1 MEFLRKELSNKN
13 KIKIKTFSELY
24 TLNFNKT
31 KKFPVLT
38 LNLKLLDIIHN
49 QMEKLHQII
58 IRNKKQLQKGKNID
72 LEKENKELRKK

>member
-24 TLNFNKT
+24 TLNVNKN
-31 KKFPVLT
+31 KKFPILT

-49 QMEKLHQII
+49 QMEKLH
-58 IRNKKQLQKGKNID
+58 
-72 LEKENKELRKK
+72 

>member
-13 KIKIKTFSELY
+13 KIKIKTFSELHI
-24 TLNFNKT
+24 LNVNKT
-31 KKFPVLT
+31 KKFPILT

-58 IRNKKQLQKGKNID
+58 IRKKKELQKGKNID

>member
-58 IRNKKQLQKGKNID
+58 IRNKKQLQKGKNI
-72 LEKENKELRKK
+72 L

>member
-13 KIKIKTFSELY
+13 KIKIKTFSELHI
-24 TLNFNKT
+24 LNVNKT
-31 KKFPVLT
+31 KKFPILT

-58 IRNKKQLQKGKNID
+58 IRNKKQLQKGKNI
-72 LEKENKELRKK
+72 L

>member
-13 KIKIKTFSELY
+13 KIKIKTFSELH
-24 TLNFNKT
+24 TLNVNKT
-31 KKFPVLT
+31 KKFPILT

-58 IRNKKQLQKGKNID
+58 IRNKKQLQKGKNI
-72 LEKENKELRKK
+72 EKENKELRKK

>member
-24 TLNFNKT
+24 TLNVNKT
-31 KKFPVLT
+31 KKFPILT

-58 IRNKKQLQKGKNID
+58 IRNKKQLQKGKNIQ
-72 LEKENKELRKK
+72 KKILKKKIKN

>member
-24 TLNFNKT
+24 TLNVHKT
-31 KKFPVLT
+31 KKFPILT

-58 IRNKKQLQKGKNID
+58 IRNKKELQKGKNID